1 MKCYRDR
8 SMTTGNPNLIFH
20 VDLAGYCWFFR
31 GTNWGSGTTG
41 EGLSF
46 LVVDERKVW
55 PANIQIDSKVLRP
68 ALGHMNAK
76 VDGFVNFTSAY
87 DM

>member
-1 MKCYRDR
+1 
-8 SMTTGNPNLIFH
+8 MTTGNPN
-20 VDLAGYCWFFR
+20 
-31 GTNWGSGTTG
+31 
-41 EGLSF
+41 F
-46 LVVDERKVW
+46 LFMWTWLDAVGFSEVPTEEVVLQVKVCLFLWSMSKKVW
-55 PANIQIDSKVLRP
+55 PTNIQIDSKVLRQ

>member
-1 MKCYRDR
+1 MWTWLD
-8 SMTTGNPNLIFH
+8 I
-20 VDLAGYCWFFR
+20 V
-31 GTNWGSGTTG
+31 GSVEVPTG
-41 EGLSF
+41 E
-46 LVVDERKVW
+46 VVLQVKACLFSWWMSVKAW
-55 PANIQIDSKVLRP
+55 PTNIQIDSKVLRP